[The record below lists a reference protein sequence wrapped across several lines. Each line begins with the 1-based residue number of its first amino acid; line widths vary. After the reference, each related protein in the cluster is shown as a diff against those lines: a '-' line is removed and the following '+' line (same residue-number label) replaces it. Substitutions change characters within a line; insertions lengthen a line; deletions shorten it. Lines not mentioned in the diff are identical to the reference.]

1 MVEHK
6 IQFQK
11 GLNILKIS
19 ASLVSKLILTVRIT
33 MILDISIW
41 ACFSIKYQKEKII
54 QDTVSVADR
63 LGTTIKVGAHYAMM
77 LNSRDDINQII
88 QNISKQI

>member
-19 ASLVSKLILTVRIT
+19 TSLVSKLILTVRIT
-33 MILDISIW
+33 MLLDISIW

-63 LGTTIKVGAHYAMM
+63 LGTTIKIGTHYAMM